1 MHEAV
6 IAGAIIRTLKKECKK
21 AGIKHLKR
29 AHIEIGEMRNVVS
42 PYLQTAY
49 KLGIKNTGLKGSRL
63 YIKIL
68 PVKMTCGSCGVPV
81 KTGAKCKK
89 CGGFEV
95 KISSGLELK
104 IASISGE

>member
-6 IAGAIIRTLKKECKK
+6 IAAAIIHALKNECKK

-29 AHIEIGEMRNVVS
+29 VRLEIGEMRNVVS

-49 KLGIKNTGLKGSRL
+49 KLGIKNTGLKDSRL

-68 PVKMTCGSCGVPV
+68 PVKMICGGCGVPV
-81 KTGAKCKK
+81 KTGSKSKK
-89 CGGFEV
+89 CRGFAV
-95 KISSGLELK
+95 KIASGLELK
-104 IASISGE
+104 ISSISGE